1 MQPPPQVLALMKKK
15 GKLNLPLPQQNFNN
29 MKLSFREFGKGNL
42 EIVEP
47 GELVSSERLKI
58 VKNNLKRN
66 LTSSSSKFLDFN
78 EPNKENNNYLTLST
92 NFKNTPF
99 NLSSNKKK
107 QSCDY
112 KEINKKLYPI
122 FEKKDEG
129 LFFKKKYFNIWGKN
143 TRNTKR
149 RGINVNILPEI
160 KRTSNNPVIFLTK
173 SIQDGDDLNI
183 NNEEVKNTGDNN
195 YENNKKEM
203 NIENNN
209 NTIRF
214 ENNRKTNEF
223 KNINNINKKEEDNSG
238 KKSSSK
244 SLKNEEEEKEE
255 EEEIEEENEKDIKN
269 RSIENK
275 NKKEI
280 KEQPIKIEINSEEK
294 DNSINEIENDLYYNN
309 NINNI
314 KEKDIN
320 EIRKENEKRENDL
333 RNLYKAT
340 KKINNAYISTF
351 NLIKNSPLNNSNYDF
366 ISNEYIKLLDDH
378 NIKIKAYQLLLLYK
392 TFTENSD
399 YYKKRKS
406 FIEWKKNTKIFKKLC
421 NKHLRSYDDHC
432 ISCSCEQDNLL
443 KGQTICFNCNC
454 NEIGEKLKNILIRYQ
469 YLKELN
475 PIKYYLYLWHKN
487 VFS

>member
-1 MQPPPQVLALMKKK
+1 M
-15 GKLNLPLPQQNFNN
+15 
-29 MKLSFREFGKGNL
+29 
-42 EIVEP
+42 
-47 GELVSSERLKI
+47 
-58 VKNNLKRN
+58 
-66 LTSSSSKFLDFN
+66 
-78 EPNKENNNYLTLST
+78 
-92 NFKNTPF
+92 
-99 NLSSNKKK
+99 
-107 QSCDY
+107 
-112 KEINKKLYPI
+112 
-122 FEKKDEG
+122 
-129 LFFKKKYFNIWGKN
+129 
-143 TRNTKR
+143 
-149 RGINVNILPEI
+149 
-160 KRTSNNPVIFLTK
+160 
-173 SIQDGDDLNI
+173 
-183 NNEEVKNTGDNN
+183 KNTGDNN

-269 RSIENK
+269 RSIEYK

-294 DNSINEIENDLYYNN
+294 DNSINENDLYYNN
-309 NINNI
+309 SINNI

-351 NLIKNSPLNNSNYDF
+351 NLIKNSPLNKSNYDF
-366 ISNEYIKLLDDH
+366 ISNEYNKLLDDH
-378 NIKIKAYQLLLLYK
+378 NKKIKAYQLLLLYK

-454 NEIGEKLKNILIRYQ
+454 NEIGEKLKTILIRYQ